1 MSLVPVTLSRHILE
15 EGQRRADI
23 AGELSTLIAQLGFT
37 AKTLSREMRRAALIG
52 ELGLVG
58 DRNATGDA
66 QKKLDVYS
74 NETMVEA
81 FKATGLVSAVASEEL
96 EDVQYIQCG
105 GEGRY
110 ILCTDPL
117 DGSSNTDING
127 ALGTI
132 FGFYRRKLRGGTPS
146 QDEVLRPGLELV
158 LAGYVLYSTSTMLVY
173 SAGHGAH
180 GFTLDADLGEFLLS
194 HRDMRCPKRGG
205 TFSANV
211 GRYRDW
217 PQGVQDY
224 LSYVTLKDKGTGR
237 PYSHRY
243 SGALVG
249 DVHRIL
255 LEGGIYFYPP
265 DSSHKE
271 GKIRLVYECA
281 PLAFIAEQAGGMA
294 SSVGERILDMTPR
307 AVHHRCPFAIGSAE
321 EVALYDRFATGKGAP
336 EGS

>member
-1 MSLVPVTLSRHILE
+1 MSPVPMTLSRHILE
-15 EGQRRADI
+15 EGARNPAV

-37 AKTLSREMRRAALIG
+37 GKALAREMRRAALVG

-58 DRNATGDA
+58 ERNATGDA

-74 NETMVEA
+74 NEVVVDA
-81 FKATGLVSAVASEEL
+81 FEATGLVAAIASEEL
-96 EDVQYIQCG
+96 EEIKHIQTG
-105 GEGRY
+105 AQGKY

-132 FGFYRRKLRGGTPS
+132 FGFYRRVKSGGNVSP
-146 QDEVLRPGLELV
+146 DEVLRPGTELA
-158 LAGYVLYSTSTMLVY
+158 LAGYILYSTSTMFVY
-173 SAGHGAH
+173 TAGNGVH

-194 HRDMRCPKRGG
+194 HKDMRCPKKGK
-205 TFSANV
+205 TFSANIGHV
-211 GRYRDW
+211 REW

-224 LSYVTLKDKGTGR
+224 VTHVTQMDKASNR
-237 PYSHRY
+237 PYSLRY

-265 DSSHKE
+265 DPSHKE
-271 GKIRLVYECA
+271 GKLRLVYECA
-281 PLAFIAEQAGGMA
+281 PLGFVAEQAGGAATSLGARVTEMRP
-294 SSVGERILDMTPR
+294 S
-307 AVHHRCPFAIGSAE
+307 AVHHRCPFAIGGAE
-321 EVALYDRFATGKGAP
+321 DVALFDRFVTGKGAP
-336 EGS
+336 A

>member
-1 MSLVPVTLSRHILE
+1 MTFPMTLSRHILE

-23 AGELSTLIAQLGFT
+23 AGDLSTLIAQLGFT
-37 AKTLSREMRRAALIG
+37 AKTLAREMRRAALIG

-58 DRNATGDA
+58 ERNATGDA

-74 NETMVEA
+74 NETVLDA
-81 FKATGLVSAVASEEL
+81 FSATGLVAAIASEEL
-96 EDVQYIQCG
+96 EDIHHIPTSSD
-105 GEGRY
+105 GRY

-132 FGFYRRKLRGGTPS
+132 FGFYRRKQRSGKPA
-146 QDEVLRPGLELV
+146 QEEVLRPGAELV
-158 LAGYVLYSTSTMLVY
+158 LAGYILYSTSTMLVY
-173 SAGHGAH
+173 SAGHGVH

-205 TFSANV
+205 IVSANV
-211 GRYRDW
+211 GRCRDW

-224 LSYVTLKDKGTGR
+224 LSYVTVLDKPSGR

-281 PLAFIAEQAGGMA
+281 PLAFIAEQAGGMS
-294 SSVGERILDMTPR
+294 SSVGERILDITPK
-307 AVHHRCPFAIGSAE
+307 AVHHRCHFAIGSAE

-336 EGS
+336 ASS